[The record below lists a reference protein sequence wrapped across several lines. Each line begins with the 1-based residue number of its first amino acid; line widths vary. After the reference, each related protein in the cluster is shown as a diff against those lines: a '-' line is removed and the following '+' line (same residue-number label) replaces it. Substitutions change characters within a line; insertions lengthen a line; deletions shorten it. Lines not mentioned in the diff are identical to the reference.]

1 MRVAAE
7 AAGHD
12 VGLMSRTPF
21 YFGVDVIEGG
31 VFAEWFSAVR
41 AAVVPGGQDL
51 FTEAHLCHLPC
62 DEFGLV
68 NLVVHYHTKSSNLT
82 DVTCGY

>member
-1 MRVAAE
+1 
-7 AAGHD
+7 
-12 VGLMSRTPF
+12 MSRTTF
-21 YFGVDVIEGG
+21 HLGVDVIKGG
-31 VFAEWFSAVR
+31 VFSERFSAVCT
-41 AAVVPGGQDL
+41 AVVPGSQDP
-51 FTEAHLCHLPC
+51 FTEAHLCRLPC